1 MAPSA
6 SKQKRL
12 AEKAA
17 KAASR
22 GANDTSTSTPT
33 TSVNGGS
40 ATNTPLTSLSAAGSR
55 EDLTSMAKLQIATDR
70 WVNTNAGDIITNVHL
85 GVRLV
90 C

>member
-17 KAASR
+17 KASAKAA
-22 GANDTSTSTPT
+22 ANGSSITTTATTPSSPA

-40 ATNTPLTSLSAAGSR
+40 TPLTSLSAAGSR
-55 EDLTSMAKLQIATDR
+55 EDLSEMAKLQIATDR
-70 WVNTNAGDIITNVHL
+70 CVFFSNYARD
-85 GVRLV
+85 
-90 C
+90 